1 VAATR
6 AALGLGLADA
16 FVCAVWTATL
26 TRVPQDKLKAA
37 RTCESA
43 QAVFGGH
50 MSQLRFVQPCSFH
63 FAKTFWCYHVDR
75 GEGRLLM
82 AAASSKPTQTTN
94 SRTMTASSPSPPSGL
109 ELLVEASM
117 MRTPPTIPEATTP
130 KQAVHIPPL
139 PPAPKKVQ
147 FAMSRTAVMPSF
159 PTLTFDVGGDAKP
172 MWLRLNPRANP
183 KSKTRCFEPRSAKQ
197 RSSTSFGQS
206 IGTTCSRRG

>member
-1 VAATR
+1 
-6 AALGLGLADA
+6 
-16 FVCAVWTATL
+16 
-26 TRVPQDKLKAA
+26 
-37 RTCESA
+37 
-43 QAVFGGH
+43 
-50 MSQLRFVQPCSFH
+50 
-63 FAKTFWCYHVDR
+63 
-75 GEGRLLM
+75 M

-117 MRTPPTIPEATTP
+117 RRTPPTIPEATTP

-183 KSKTRCFEPRSAKQ
+183 KSKTKMLRAEKCQAEKFHFLWSINRHYLQQERMKRRLAEKRVGALPRPAAPGCGLVKEKED
-197 RSSTSFGQS
+197 TLS
-206 IGTTCSRRG
+206 ILRK